1 MRLFSLR
8 NTVYRSH
15 QMGRVLHK
23 SLPSSLCAELVE
35 YFVEIDSGDSGTFG
49 HFAFTVRSVRS
60 LPFPVPLLQR
70 HGLTTAYARVR
81 LACLLSC
88 AVITRELAAGYH
100 CRYLTGQSCTGPKTG
115 FLDLSLKSPSPHK
128 DPFVLNFFA
137 FWLKSLLS
145 VNPTVLASSVT
156 RYFTLRTKLQIT
168 EIQKVHK

>member
-23 SLPSSLCAELVE
+23 SLPSSLCADSAEH
-35 YFVEIDSGDSGTFG
+35 FVEIDSGTFG

-70 HGLTTAYARVR
+70 HGLTTANARVR
-81 LACLLSC
+81 LACLLLC

-100 CRYLTGQSCTGPKTG
+100 CRYLTGQSCTGPETG